1 MAVSPRFGRAACM
14 ASNHCARA
22 RAVRQLLLSLGVI
35 VLQWMMSADQ
45 PVNLSMQLTSTLTA
59 ANFDTIFMEEE
70 PPEMAPVV
78 KHWSRAAPG
87 QGFTLKLEY
96 DASYAQSE
104 VSVRMRRHPTHGR
117 SREHGG
123 QVELDRCQVRR

>member
-45 PVNLSMQLTSTLTA
+45 PVNLSMQLTSTLTT

-87 QGFTLKLEY
+87 
-96 DASYAQSE
+96 
-104 VSVRMRRHPTHGR
+104 
-117 SREHGG
+117 
-123 QVELDRCQVRR
+123 